1 MKTRLANLFPTLAA
15 LLRDRR
21 GASAMSF
28 VLLLP
33 LMLSGV
39 AMATDYSNYRLVQ
52 TRLQAAADAA
62 ALSAVSDLKATSD
75 QMASKAKGI
84 IADNIPTDYGTVTKD
99 SDITVGSYS
108 AATGFVAGGG
118 GAAINAVRVVA
129 VRADSHANAVP
140 RIFSVFLSDDD
151 MSISATAIAAR
162 PSNVFYEPPEVKKL
176 DSDAWDF
183 NELYAYCYQY
193 DTNSGSVASRR
204 TQETLISNNS
214 RPNVDVTTAFG
225 GYINKPVDKAWP
237 NCAAKGQSLSFRL
250 RNIREANQNNSKI
263 KTNPEYNYYTDT
275 VITDGAEVRSGT
287 DKFQILE
294 TKLCDSASKCDPQ
307 GLDSIVKP
315 LWATN
320 GDPDIETKACEP
332 GKYMYFGWEDRPP
345 RDANGNAIGGSDKDY
360 NDITI
365 QMRCPKNG
373 KLGDNAPRLV
383 S

>member
-1 MKTRLANLFPTLAA
+1 MTIRMASLFPLLAA

-28 VLLLP
+28 VLMLP

-39 AMATDYSNYRLVQ
+39 ALATDYSNYRLVQ

-62 ALSAVSDLKATSD
+62 ALSAVSDLKASSEE
-75 QMASKAKGI
+75 MATKAKGI
-84 IADNIPTDYGTVTKD
+84 ITDNIPSDYGTVTKD

-108 AATGFVAGGG
+108 IKTGFVPGGG

-129 VRADSHANAVP
+129 VRAESHANAVP
-140 RIFSVFLSDDD
+140 RIFSVFLSDED
-151 MSISATAIAAR
+151 MTISATAIAAR

-193 DTNSGSVASRR
+193 DTNSGSVESRR
-204 TQETLISNNS
+204 TQLTLISNNS

-237 NCAAKGQSLSFRL
+237 NCSAKGQSLSFRL

-275 VITDGAEVRSGT
+275 VITDGKEVRAT
-287 DKFQILE
+287 DKDTILE
-294 TKLCDSASKCDPQ
+294 TVLCDTASKCDPA
-307 GLDSIVKP
+307 GSDSVIKQ
-315 LWATN
+315 LYWGTN
-320 GDPDIETKACEP
+320 RNPNIETRACEP

-345 RDANGNAIGGSDKDY
+345 KGGSDKDY